1 MGWPISFFST
11 FSTTLIWTIW
21 IDSVMAVTQRGVM
34 HDQVVFYRLVPLLDV
49 RCSNKSASGN
59 VDLVPEKGMLDKR
72 YCIQV
77 SLCKLGSTCST
88 HESVIFIAVFDI
100 KITRCMYCRLTSIEF
115 NSKCETGW
123 AEQLYFVQYRRPRPS
138 IALQIYEYYKQS
150 YHAFCRHPL

>member
-1 MGWPISFFST
+1 
-11 FSTTLIWTIW
+11 
-21 IDSVMAVTQRGVM
+21 MAVTQRGVM
-34 HDQVVFYRLVPLLDV
+34 HDQIVFYRLVPLLDV

-115 NSKCETGW
+115 NSKCE
-123 AEQLYFVQYRRPRPS
+123 QNSYILYNTADHDQASRYKFMSIINSHIMPFVDTPSNAGPYLGPPRLS
-138 IALQIYEYYKQS
+138 TSLLRNRKSRAMAQ
-150 YHAFCRHPL
+150 